1 HTPQDLGNHT
11 NFSIHVPCTTFDRG
25 TTAQVVLQAMHA
37 LGIDADVNERNN
49 ICVGGEKAVG
59 LGIQNRLRLG
69 DLLRVG
75 KDTMIMKGHG
85 VVSGTPKLHHNNT
98 TYQTSHSSL
107 RRLCCRSPVLNLGSN
122 PNFSE
127 LDSRSGHRSGVAPGP
142 NLQTVQAVSGGCG
155 VYAARTLELLTAGWT
170 TLLTLTYFQW
180 PVQLIGSELDIA
192 GSAFS
197 TLLHD
202 EFLRNGLADISSLV
216 TNARKSCP
224 ICLLNDVNLCMILPT
239 LNAWAHI
246 QEHSQSRIAS
256 TPEPNIEQASNPSV
270 AKAEQPD
277 RNFVNE
283 RITDATSIFAGIGNV
298 SG

>member
-1 HTPQDLGNHT
+1 MQQGPCSHQLYLSESQHQ
-11 NFSIHVPCTTFDRG
+11 FCVPC
-25 TTAQVVLQAMHA
+25 
-37 LGIDADVNERNN
+37 I
-49 ICVGGEKAVG
+49 
-59 LGIQNRLRLG
+59 
-69 DLLRVG
+69 
-75 KDTMIMKGHG
+75 
-85 VVSGTPKLHHNNT
+85 
-98 TYQTSHSSL
+98 
-107 RRLCCRSPVLNLGSN
+107 
-122 PNFSE
+122 
-127 LDSRSGHRSGVAPGP
+127 
-142 NLQTVQAVSGGCG
+142 
-155 VYAARTLELLTAGWT
+155 
-170 TLLTLTYFQW
+170 LTLFVFEDTGALNGRVDNSLTPTYSQW

-197 TLLHD
+197 TLLHN
-202 EFLRNGLADISSLV
+202 EFLQNGLADISSLV

-239 LNAWAHI
+239 LNARAHI

-256 TPEPNIEQASNPSV
+256 TPEPNIEQASNPGV